1 MSEMPLMLAFEVKDT
16 TGLIALSKSKM
27 GTTFFLLG
35 IEYHVL
41 NKRYITLKGEDLACF
56 SIIPTS

>member
-27 GTTFFLLG
+27 GTSFFLLG

-41 NKRYITLKGEDLACF
+41 NKRYITLKGED
-56 SIIPTS
+56 I